1 MAQKPRGEPR
11 SVPDPAGE
19 AFDAMIREERRQGRG
34 AQSFPAFSPFGNVDA
49 VRNAPR
55 QSSTIAIGPKTYRA
69 VDNGRAIKLVPYDP
83 LYTPAER
90 AAQADSVVRALFMA
104 DHSLGTMAYA
114 AATMM
119 GASQKTRDAA
129 LLGGGLADEAAVGAR
144 APRAVRL
151 RQPTPKIKSPREPVR
166 QGELNEQ
173 GQPTGFNASMTR
185 GMLAGGTRPK
195 RSIRPP
201 GFEAGDSR
209 GHVRAKQLGG
219 LGEDARN
226 LMTLTQF
233 PTNSPQM
240 STFENAVKRRVL
252 AGEAVE
258 YMVKP
263 LYREG
268 SLPPSTILLTATGPR
283 HPPTAR
289 VIRNPAGQRR

>member
-1 MAQKPRGEPR
+1 
-11 SVPDPAGE
+11 
-19 AFDAMIREERRQGRG
+19 MIREDRRREQG
-34 AQSFPAFSPFGNVDA
+34 AKTFPAFSPYGGIDA

-55 QSSTIAIGPKTYRA
+55 QSSTMLIGRPMYPP
-69 VDNGRAIKLVPYDP
+69 VDNGRAIKLVPIDP

-90 AAQADSVVRALFMA
+90 AAQRDGVVRALFMA

-114 AATMM
+114 AAAMM

-129 LLGGGLADEAAVGAR
+129 LLGGGLADEAAIGAR
-144 APRAVRL
+144 SPGAVRL

-173 GQPTGFNASMTR
+173 GQPSGFNASMTR

-219 LGEDARN
+219 LGEDDRN

-283 HPPTAR
+283 HPPAAR
-289 VIRNPAGQRR
+289 VIRNPAGHRR